1 MSGKKKIIACT
12 SLFPSCVEYLSDK
25 VEIEWHINE
34 QPRDIVEQLKTAD
47 GVILGLQILDGDTIR
62 KCPNLKVIAKQG
74 IGFDN
79 VDSKTATE
87 LGIPIVI
94 ATGANALSVA
104 EHTMACILACAK
116 NLRRELELSLAGDFS
131 YRNKCEAF
139 ELAGKTFGLI
149 GAGNIGMMV
158 ANMCKAFSMDVLAYD
173 PFLSQEAIEKKGCRY
188 TSTLQELLANS
199 DVISIHVPL
208 NESTKDLISYDEFAL
223 MKPTACLVNCSRGK
237 IVNEKA
243 LYDALSNRKIFCAG
257 IDTLE
262 KEPTPSDDP
271 LMSLQNFFTTPHVA
285 GLTQESGQRVGHM
298 VGEGIWAVL
307 NNIKHIHVGV
317 PAVYEHPR
325 WKE

>member
-1 MSGKKKIIACT
+1 MDTKMKIIACT
-12 SLFPSCVEYLSDK
+12 SLFPSCVDYLSDK
-25 VEIEWHINE
+25 VDIEWHINE
-34 QPRDIVEQLKTAD
+34 QPKDIVEQLASAD
-47 GVILGLQILDGDTIR
+47 GVILGLQILDGETIR

-79 VDSKTATE
+79 VDAKTATE
-87 LGIPIVI
+87 LGVPIVI

-116 NLRRELELSLAGDFS
+116 NLRRELDLSLAGNFS

-173 PFLSQEAIEKKGCRY
+173 PFLTKEAIEKKGCRY
-188 TSTLQELLANS
+188 AATLQELLKNS

-208 NESTKDLISYDEFAL
+208 NDSTKDLISYEEFAL

-237 IVNEKA
+237 IINEAA
-243 LYDALSNRKIFCAG
+243 LYDALSNKKIFCAG

-262 KEPTPSDDP
+262 KEPTPPDDP

-285 GLTQESGQRVGHM
+285 GLTQESGARVGHM

-307 NNIKHIHVGV
+307 NNKRHVHVGI
-317 PAVYEHPR
+317 PAVYDHPR
-325 WKE
+325 WRG